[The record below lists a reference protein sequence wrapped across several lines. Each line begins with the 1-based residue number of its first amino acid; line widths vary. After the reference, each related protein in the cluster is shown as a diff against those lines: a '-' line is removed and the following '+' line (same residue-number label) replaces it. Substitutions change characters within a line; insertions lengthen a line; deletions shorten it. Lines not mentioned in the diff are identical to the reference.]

1 MGPAC
6 QPGPLVSETET
17 GETACDG
24 VAAAMLADGEDSSDT
39 EGTYMIYV
47 TSHAEWCYW
56 QDLKLTGDS
65 SSPAKAARWSSGA
78 RYRRR

>member
-6 QPGPLVSETET
+6 QLGPLVSETET

-24 VAAAMLADGEDSSDT
+24 AAAVKLADGEDSGNT

-47 TSHAEWCYW
+47 M
-56 QDLKLTGDS
+56 
-65 SSPAKAARWSSGA
+65 
-78 RYRRR
+78 RRVG

>member
-47 TSHAEWCYW
+47 TRHV
-56 QDLKLTGDS
+56 G
-65 SSPAKAARWSSGA
+65 
-78 RYRRR
+78 